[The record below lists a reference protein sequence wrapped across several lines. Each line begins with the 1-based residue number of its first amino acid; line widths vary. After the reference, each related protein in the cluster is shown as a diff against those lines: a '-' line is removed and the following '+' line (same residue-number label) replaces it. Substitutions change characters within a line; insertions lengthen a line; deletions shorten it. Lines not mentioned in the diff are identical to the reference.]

1 MRISKGKN
9 EFEVKRMKAFA
20 QWVLD
25 IGDGKIDRALNGD
38 AEEDII
44 IPSEFCNV
52 GSVNSVDDMIES
64 TFPDLIENYKDPKY
78 LSERAILT
86 PRNNTVFHVNG
97 LIVEK
102 IPGDS
107 VSYFSVDSAEEFPG
121 TTSDLNNSFPTEYLN
136 SLNIPVS
143 RVTSPEGLKF
153 FIESE
158 MGLPTNMTQ
167 NVVYKEV
174 FQNLPSN

>member
-121 TTSDLNNSFPTEYLN
+121 TT
-136 SLNIPVS
+136 IS

-158 MGLPTNMTQ
+158 MGLPTNITQ